1 MGDFRAFSSLAAQQL
16 APAPPIAVVSP
27 PIPPP
32 QAPASLSFLANEGL
46 APERLSYLFFG
57 SNKILLTILLACVD
71 KTTLCWRWLDRC
83 QSFFFE
89 KIMREFCAL
98 SCGYCTP
105 NTAAAAAIVPPP
117 PPPPPFLPPVPIVP
131 PSAQLFNR
139 DTSSISLNAGS
150 VVPDEQPFY
159 LRFG

>member
-1 MGDFRAFSSLAAQQL
+1 M
-16 APAPPIAVVSP
+16 
-27 PIPPP
+27 
-32 QAPASLSFLANEGL
+32 
-46 APERLSYLFFG
+46 LF
-57 SNKILLTILLACVD
+57 ILLACVD

-105 NTAAAAAIVPPP
+105 TSVASAGASAANPSIMIQPPIPPP
-117 PPPPPFLPPVPIVP
+117 PPILPPVPIVP
-131 PSAQLFNR
+131 PSSIVR
-139 DTSSISLNAGS
+139 EISSISLNTGS
-150 VVPDEQPFY
+150 VVPEEQPYY